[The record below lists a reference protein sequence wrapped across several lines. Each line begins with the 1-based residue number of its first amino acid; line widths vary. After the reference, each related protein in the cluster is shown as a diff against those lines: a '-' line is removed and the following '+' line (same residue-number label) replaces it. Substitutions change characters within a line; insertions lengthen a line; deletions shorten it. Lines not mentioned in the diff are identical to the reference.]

1 MFSCCKGVCPP
12 WAAGSFRAGGGPSAV
27 AYRYAEVH
35 TTVAPTR
42 NLGLSVA
49 PNRATDRPADRT
61 MEQELAMV
69 LVRALV
75 RRMSCAHKGSAN
87 RGKKHCEGGCGGTM
101 MEV

>member
-1 MFSCCKGVCPP
+1 MACVGDDMFSCCKGLRTWSV
-12 WAAGSFRAGGGPSAV
+12 GVFSAGGGPSAV

-42 NLGLSVA
+42 NRVLRVA
-49 PNRATDRPADRT
+49 PNRTTDRPADRT

-75 RRMSCAHKGSAN
+75 RRMS
-87 RGKKHCEGGCGGTM
+87 
-101 MEV
+101 